1 MKSKIEIKKLSK
13 IEINKMPLIEYSG
26 EIQLCDN
33 IKDAEKFAKELLIE
47 EVLGFDTETK
57 PTFNKGEYNLPSLIQ
72 LASSKKVYLFHI
84 RNSVI
89 PPTLLKVFNEKSI
102 IKTGVAIKRD
112 IDDLKKINNFKENG
126 FIELTKIAKNLG
138 VENLGLRSL
147 VALFLKHKISKK
159 EQVSNWAR
167 KKLTNSQKKYAAT
180 DAWISR
186 KLYIFL
192 KEENLLSR

>member
-1 MKSKIEIKKLSK
+1 MVKKTNLKKLI
-13 IEINKMPLIEYSG
+13 IETLDNNKALDI
-26 EIQLCDN
+26 
-33 IKDAEKFAKELLIE
+33 
-47 EVLGFDTETK
+47 V
-57 PTFNKGEYNLPSLIQ
+57 
-72 LASSKKVYLFHI
+72 
-84 RNSVI
+84 
-89 PPTLLKVFNEKSI
+89 SI
-102 IKTGVAIKRD
+102 
-112 IDDLKKINNFKENG
+112 DLKDKSSIADHMIIASGTSSRHIQSLSEQVLDKFKENG